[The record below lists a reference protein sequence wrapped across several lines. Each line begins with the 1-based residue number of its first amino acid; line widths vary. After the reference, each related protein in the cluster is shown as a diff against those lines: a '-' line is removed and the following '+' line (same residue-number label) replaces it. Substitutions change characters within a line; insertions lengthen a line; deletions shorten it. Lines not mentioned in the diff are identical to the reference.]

1 MGLFDRV
8 INRVVDNVT
17 ASASYAV
24 GRAVGDA
31 VGDMATEAGKS
42 LTNEIKEKNQE
53 KEIAL
58 KNNALNA
65 ELAMEERRKEAN
77 LPTNCPH
84 CGAPTE
90 NKLVCEYCDSKVIE

>member
-1 MGLFDRV
+1 MRLLDRI

-17 ASASYAV
+17 AHASYAV

-31 VGDMATEAGKS
+31 VGDIATEAGKS
-42 LTNEIKEKNQE
+42 LTNEIKEMNQE
-53 KEIAL
+53 KEIKL

-77 LPTNCPH
+77 LPPNCPH

-90 NKLVCEYCDSKVIE
+90 NKLVCNYCDSKVIE